1 MNIVEILKQDYQR
14 FPREQTFSIYA
25 PEVYFKDP
33 LNEFRGCDRY
43 QQMIGLIQTWFIEP
57 QMELLQIE
65 QTGDR
70 ITTRWILRWI
80 APLPWRPRMAI
91 PGRSE
96 LQLNDAGLIVSH
108 IDFWDCSRWDVLK
121 QLWFR

>member
-91 PGRSE
+91 SGRSE

-121 QLWFR
+121 QLWFQ